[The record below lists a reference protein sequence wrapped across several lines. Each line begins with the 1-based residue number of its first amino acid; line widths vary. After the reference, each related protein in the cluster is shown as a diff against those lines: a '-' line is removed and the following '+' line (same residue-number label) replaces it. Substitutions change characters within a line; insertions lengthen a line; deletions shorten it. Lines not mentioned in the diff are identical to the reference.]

1 MEVPKIKVPEILVLE
16 FKKMPALGA
25 ALEKRINE
33 VNPNRLL
40 PVSTATKYIISLIEK
55 DVSTTSA
62 PEVKNTKQD
71 MPGLEYFN

>member
-1 MEVPKIKVPEILVLE
+1 MEVPKIKVPEVLVLE
-16 FKKMPALGA
+16 FKKMPALSA

-55 DVSTTSA
+55 DVSAA
-62 PEVKNTKQD
+62 PPVEATAPK
-71 MPGLEYFN
+71 PCAGRCSR